1 MNCGMK
7 PEPEWRGG
15 LVSEPRKGR
24 WHTEWGHQCLPGAS
38 KEGFV
43 EHQTCHA
50 EHYGGKDMSP
60 ICPSSRRLCRE
71 CILLQDV
78 HVTHIQ
84 LPRHNKGTPL
94 VGGIAHGGGCVD
106 VGSTGVQEMSPPSA
120 ECRWEHRTSLKHEL
134 CLKGKRKNS

>member
-15 LVSEPRKGR
+15 LVSEPRKGK
-24 WHTEWGHQCLPGAS
+24 WQTEWGYQCLPGPS

-50 EHYGGKDMSP
+50 EHYGRKDMSP

-71 CILLQDV
+71 CILLQGV
-78 HVTHIQ
+78 HVTHPASQ
-84 LPRHNKGTPL
+84 TQQRHPSAWGYC
-94 VGGIAHGGGCVD
+94 HGGGCVD

-134 CLKGKRKNS
+134 CLKGKRKNN